1 MLYKTV
7 YVIASGGGSQ
17 AISNIL
23 TAGGASSYFAGAE
36 IPYSQTQTLDVVGGE
51 LWDPK
56 LVSERA
62 AHQMAAAAFTRAR
75 KCGGNPI
82 GIGLT
87 ASLCKVEKEREGR
100 INQVYLAV
108 MVNAK
113 NAFTIHI
120 KFADYQKQRWYQE
133 SVCAELIHRVVM
145 MDFTEYEFAQMS
157 ALYSNVKRYIVAD
170 TIKHQMYHQSRVVP
184 IMPGSFNP
192 MHAAHHEMYDYI
204 WQKFDTQP
212 ILDIGLMHKFKNN
225 ISPFEY
231 ELRKKAIRSY
241 RSAIDVSI
249 NPSWNPLMIDKHY
262 LYKEMYPDQDIVF
275 VMGADTY
282 EKVSDD
288 DRGTIKAI
296 VFPREGFETPNHPNC
311 VVHETQPTTISST
324 ELRNGIR

>member
-36 IPYSQTQTLDVVGGE
+36 IPYNQTQTLDVVGGE

-56 LVSERA
+56 SVSERA

-75 KCGGNPI
+75 KCGGNPV

-113 NAFTIHI
+113 QAYTIHHVFKEWEKSRAFQEATCAMLIQQATMRDHTEFELTDLAAKI
-120 KFADYQKQRWYQE
+120 K
-133 SVCAELIHRVVM
+133 L
-145 MDFTEYEFAQMS
+145 
-157 ALYSNVKRYIVAD
+157 NRYWVTDSIM
-170 TIKHQMYHQSRVVP
+170 HQLYHQSRVVP
-184 IMPGSFNP
+184 VMPGSFNP
-192 MHAAHHEMYDYI
+192 MHDAHREMYDYTYS
-204 WQKFDTQP
+204 KFGVRP
-212 ILDIGLMHKFKNN
+212 ILDIGLMHKFKND

-231 ELRKKAIRSY
+231 ELRQKAIF
-241 RSAIDVSI
+241 AKCIANHVSI
-249 NPSWNPLMIDKHY
+249 SPSWNPSMVNKHHMY
-262 LYKEMYPDQDIVF
+262 QGLYPEQDIIF
-275 VMGADTY
+275 IMGADTY
-282 EKVSDD
+282 EKISND
-288 DRGTIKAI
+288 DRDIIKAI
-296 VFPREGFETPNHPNC
+296 VFPREGHANPEHRNA
-311 VVHETQPTTISST
+311 VVHQIQPVNISST